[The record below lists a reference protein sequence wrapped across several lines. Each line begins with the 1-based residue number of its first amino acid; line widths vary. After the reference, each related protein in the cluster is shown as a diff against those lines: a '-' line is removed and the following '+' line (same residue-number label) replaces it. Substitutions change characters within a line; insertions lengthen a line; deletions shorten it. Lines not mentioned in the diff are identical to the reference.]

1 MKGSYLSLFPE
12 AAGDILPRIIMS
24 ILVEPLVSG
33 GAVEGTEVLKV
44 RTNLDIIKIVFIY
57 LRRHSHPAA
66 VPRNLQFRIFLMD
79 VLSHPVDAARFS
91 IPTHKGDAGDV
102 LTVHV

>member
-1 MKGSYLSLFPE
+1 MPILLLCVKMYDRKDPRSMKGSYLSLFPE

-44 RTNLDIIKIVFIY
+44 RTNLDIIKIVFIKY
-57 LRRHSHPAA
+57 
-66 VPRNLQFRIFLMD
+66 I
-79 VLSHPVDAARFS
+79 
-91 IPTHKGDAGDV
+91 
-102 LTVHV
+102 